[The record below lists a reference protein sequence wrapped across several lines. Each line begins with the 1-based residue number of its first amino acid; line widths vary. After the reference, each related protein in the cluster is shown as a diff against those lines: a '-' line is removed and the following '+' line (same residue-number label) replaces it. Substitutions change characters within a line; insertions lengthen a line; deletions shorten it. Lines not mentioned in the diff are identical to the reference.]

1 MVCMNVSDKIA
12 IYSQLIVS
20 PNRNDETI
28 IHILLFLLEF
38 DRAKVIHHM
47 WYMRDPAVVTLLQY
61 IIQNEPFEEQLY
73 EIIEKGTTQTKQA
86 LHYVIRTCLKEL
98 RVKRSV
104 M

>member
-1 MVCMNVSDKIA
+1 MVCMNVSDKIS

-47 WYMRDPAVVTLLQY
+47 CYMREPSIVTLLQH

-73 EIIEKGTTQTKQA
+73 EIIDKGTTHTKQA

-98 RVKRSV
+98 RIT
-104 M
+104 